1 MKIKTKTD
9 KFGVTTITC
18 KGKQKETFD
27 SFAASGFSLG
37 NEWFLPFKY
46 EVKKKTTQL
55 VFSVNN
61 LRPLNEFLRYALLRE
76 QFADFL
82 MSISNFLTYSR
93 EHSVQNDYVVFD
105 TKYVLIDTENMQL
118 KFVYLPFKT
127 PEDPPKS
134 LYDFLTVV
142 GGKLRLANAS
152 QDAHLLQ
159 RYRDFFVLR
168 ELFSVTDFKDMVDSI
183 YNETYHC
190 APAPELV
197 APKTAD
203 LNMDCYEVLSGKE
216 DAFAQRSVV
225 VEEAVAAAEGAEVA
239 DAGAQAAAA
248 GNVAG
253 AGATSSAPTA
263 TLTRKA
269 NGQVYECNAFP
280 CVVGSSPNA
289 NISIKGGAA
298 ISRTHAQI
306 DAVAGG
312 FTITDL
318 GSTNGTYLKNKKL
331 AVREPAAIQRGD
343 TFRLANEFFVFNAP
357 RS

>member
-225 VEEAVAAAEGAEVA
+225 VEEA
-239 DAGAQAAAA
+239 
-248 GNVAG
+248 
-253 AGATSSAPTA
+253 TPTA

-269 NGQVYECNAFP
+269 NGQVYVCSAFP
-280 CVVGSSPNA
+280 CVLGSSPNA

-306 DAVAGG
+306 DKVAGG

-318 GSTNGTYLKNKKL
+318 GSTNGTYLKSKKL
-331 AVREPAAIQRGD
+331 VPREPEALQSGS
-343 TFRLANEFFVFNAP
+343 TLRLANEFFTFEATP
-357 RS
+357 